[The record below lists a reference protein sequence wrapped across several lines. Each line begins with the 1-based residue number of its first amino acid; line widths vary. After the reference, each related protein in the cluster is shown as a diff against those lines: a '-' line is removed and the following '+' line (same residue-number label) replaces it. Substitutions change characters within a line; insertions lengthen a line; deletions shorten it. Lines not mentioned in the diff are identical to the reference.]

1 MEKQKVTH
9 SKGESDDPVLLVCVL
24 VPNQKNIQVQ
34 YTVRS
39 TDTGVDPCT
48 MVVFDLS
55 SKWGY
60 WDVRS
65 SLDKRVIL
73 GLLGVE

>member
-1 MEKQKVTH
+1 MLSSVAVFL
-9 SKGESDDPVLLVCVL
+9 SLIIPFFWCAFWFRIR
-24 VPNQKNIQVQ
+24 NNIQVQ

-39 TDTGVDPCT
+39 TDTGMDPCT
-48 MVVFDLS
+48 MVVIDLS

>member
-1 MEKQKVTH
+1 MLML
-9 SKGESDDPVLLVCVL
+9 SCVAVFL
-24 VPNQKNIQVQ
+24 SLIIPFFWCAFWFRIRKNIQVQ

-39 TDTGVDPCT
+39 TDTGMDPCT

-73 GLLGVE
+73 GLLGIE